1 MRSTLARFSLV
12 VALVAPMAGVAC
24 SRAVQAGDTD
34 EPVLTFTNESIDMAT
49 VYVSRPGGELRR
61 ITSVMPGRTDTLSL
75 PSIVTSGSTVTIVAV
90 QMAGTHVASSGPISI
105 GPGVRLAIRL
115 NASGNALSVLPARQP

>member
-1 MRSTLARFSLV
+1 MRCTVARFSLMV
-12 VALVAPMAGVAC
+12 VLITAMVGAAC

-34 EPVLTFTNESIDMAT
+34 APLLTFTNESIDMAT

-90 QMAGTHVASSGPISI
+90 QMAGTQVASSGPISI